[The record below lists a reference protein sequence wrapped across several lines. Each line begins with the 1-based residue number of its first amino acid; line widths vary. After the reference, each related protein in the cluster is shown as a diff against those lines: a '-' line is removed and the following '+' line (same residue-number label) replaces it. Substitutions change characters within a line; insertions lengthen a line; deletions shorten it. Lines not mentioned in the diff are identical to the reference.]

1 MCRVFITTVMF
12 HKKQR
17 KSMSKLLSGSTSIVQ
32 TETHSLVETEH
43 NNKVQRQQQQSY
55 SRMLCFT
62 EEISTSTRPR
72 LQQKHINNKLIEE

>member
-17 KSMSKLLSGSTSIVQ
+17 KSMSKILSGSTSIFQ

-43 NNKVQRQQQQSY
+43 NNKVQQQSY
-55 SRMLCFT
+55 SGMLCFT